1 MGRFG
6 IARFLHTAAG
16 ILSYPQDPRSFAQI
30 FGALSSAHYTRGRIT
45 RIQRET
51 PDTVTAFFAVGEG
64 WIPHQAGQWAR
75 IGVEVD
81 GKRIWR
87 PYSISAPEAGD
98 PSVTVKAQGVVSE
111 HLVHRAT
118 PGDVL
123 YLERPEGQ
131 FVLPDMPT
139 ELLFVVAGS
148 GITPVMSMLRTLMPR
163 RPDHDVVL
171 VYVSRNRQSCIFHD
185 EILELADQ
193 FPGLRPVF
201 WFTEERGRLD
211 ASDAATV
218 SALCP
223 DHPQRSTYACGPDSF
238 VTAVEK
244 LGDGSGTAPV
254 VERFNVARAPTD
266 GQRGEIRLERSDL
279 TVEVGESETIL
290 EAAEHAEHPL
300 PHGCRMGICHSCL
313 IPLTDGAVTNIRTG
327 ELHREPGPVQTCVT
341 RPAPY
346 AVFDV

>member
-254 VERFNVARAPTD
+254 VERFNVTRAPTD

-327 ELHREPGPVQTCVT
+327 ELHR
-341 RPAPY
+341 
-346 AVFDV
+346 